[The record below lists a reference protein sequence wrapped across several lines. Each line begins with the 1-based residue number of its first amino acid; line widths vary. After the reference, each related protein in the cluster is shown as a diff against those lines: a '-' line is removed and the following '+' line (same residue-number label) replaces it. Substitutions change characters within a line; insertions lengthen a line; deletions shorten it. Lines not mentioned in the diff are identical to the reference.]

1 MLNRQVDLHM
11 CKYLD
16 VLPEYAKQTN
26 RSTHVKIS
34 RMSTMKMIEKLSLA
48 YVNMFKITYLKQ
60 LNTTTPNFYMELL

>member
-1 MLNRQVDLHM
+1 M

-16 VLPEYAKQTN
+16 FLPEYVKQTN

-48 YVNMFKITYLKQ
+48 YVNMFKITYLK
-60 LNTTTPNFYMELL
+60 